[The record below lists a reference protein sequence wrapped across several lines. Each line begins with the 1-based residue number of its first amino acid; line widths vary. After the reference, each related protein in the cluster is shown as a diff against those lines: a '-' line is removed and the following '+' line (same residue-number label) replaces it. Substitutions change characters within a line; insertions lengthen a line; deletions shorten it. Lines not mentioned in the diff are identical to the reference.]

1 MKTPKR
7 ATKIL
12 KTTVRKQKV
21 VALKRPPPF
30 TLKISVN
37 IARTLKCTW
46 HWSWNV
52 LNAFGTITTKFVPYA
67 ITMQIP
73 EERNCI
79 KEGFLQCH
87 DCGAITHKNAKIDVG
102 NQFLFPFYETNETK
116 RTKTR
121 INFSFLSN
129 CCVFGSFGHWFSIK
143 SISRVFHNNN
153 NNNNNN
159 NNKSRFSLGVFT
171 VEPETIVRKKEELMD
186 LNLVINEIQNKLR
199 L

>member
-1 MKTPKR
+1 MSRLWSNNT
-7 ATKIL
+7 
-12 KTTVRKQKV
+12 
-21 VALKRPPPF
+21 LKREDRRWKPVLIPL
-30 TLKISVN
+30 LK
-37 IARTLKCTW
+37 R
-46 HWSWNV
+46 
-52 LNAFGTITTKFVPYA
+52 G
-67 ITMQIP
+67 
-73 EERNCI
+73 
-79 KEGFLQCH
+79 
-87 DCGAITHKNAKIDVG
+87 
-102 NQFLFPFYETNETK
+102 
-116 RTKTR
+116 TKTR

-143 SISRVFHNNN
+143 SISRVFHNNNNNNNNNNDN

>member
-1 MKTPKR
+1 MKCPKCFWHNYY
-7 ATKIL
+7 KICP
-12 KTTVRKQKV
+12 T
-21 VALKRPPPF
+21 
-30 TLKISVN
+30 
-37 IARTLKCTW
+37 C
-46 HWSWNV
+46 HH
-52 LNAFGTITTKFVPYA
+52 
-67 ITMQIP
+67 QIP

-79 KEGFLQCH
+79 KEGVSRLWSNNTQ
-87 DCGAITHKNAKIDVG
+87 
-102 NQFLFPFYETNETK
+102 K
-116 RTKTR
+116 REDRRWKPVLIPLLKRGTKTK

-159 NNKSRFSLGVFT
+159 SNNNNKSRFSPGVFT

>member
-1 MKTPKR
+1 MYLTLIMKCPRCFWHNYYKICPICHHHADPRGEKLHQRGLSSVSRLWSNNTQKR
-7 ATKIL
+7 EDRRWKPVLIPL
-12 KTTVRKQKV
+12 
-21 VALKRPPPF
+21 LKR
-30 TLKISVN
+30 
-37 IARTLKCTW
+37 
-46 HWSWNV
+46 
-52 LNAFGTITTKFVPYA
+52 G
-67 ITMQIP
+67 
-73 EERNCI
+73 
-79 KEGFLQCH
+79 
-87 DCGAITHKNAKIDVG
+87 
-102 NQFLFPFYETNETK
+102 
-116 RTKTR
+116 TKTR